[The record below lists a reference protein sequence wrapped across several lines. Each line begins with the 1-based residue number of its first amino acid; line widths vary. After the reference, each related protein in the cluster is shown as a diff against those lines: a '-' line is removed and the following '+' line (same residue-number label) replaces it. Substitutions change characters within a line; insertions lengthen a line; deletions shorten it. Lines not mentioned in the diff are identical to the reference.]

1 MFRQVKGIF
10 SGTNGRQAPLMRN
23 KRRPQIDETALILRC
38 NISNQPSWQGPWA
51 HPPEVSAR
59 RLKCSPSACQSPAV
73 KESPAV
79 KQSPAVKESPVLV
92 DLEGVLVDLEG
103 GLGDRDVGLLDAVV
117 WILMLVI
124 GD

>member
-51 HPPEVSAR
+51 HPPEVFAR

-73 KESPAV
+73 KESPVV
-79 KQSPAVKESPVLV
+79 KRCMRHSLQGDPYDDVVDQSLKF
-92 DLEGVLVDLEG
+92 EGYWSG
-103 GLGDRDVGLLDAVV
+103 
-117 WILMLVI
+117 
-124 GD
+124 

>member
-51 HPPEVSAR
+51 HPPEVSAC

-79 KQSPAVKESPVLV
+79 KQSPAVKESPVVKRCMRHSLQGDPYDDVV
-92 DLEGVLVDLEG
+92 DQSLKFEGYWSG
-103 GLGDRDVGLLDAVV
+103 
-117 WILMLVI
+117 
-124 GD
+124 